1 VIRVFSIVVLIL
13 LTLASGGLAETP
25 GIRLL
30 TVDGAINPVTADYL
44 SRNLRV
50 AATQQDRL
58 VLIEIDTPGGL
69 DAAMRDIVK
78 VELSSPIPVAVFVT
92 PPGARAASAGAVIG
106 LAADILAMSPSTNI
120 GAAHPVS
127 IGETPDK
134 VMQEKILNDAEAYV
148 EGIAR
153 QRGRN
158 EELARDMVRKS
169 LSLPAEKALEGKVID
184 LIAADRS
191 ALLKQIEGR
200 RIVRD
205 GRDTVLR
212 LARVPVKRIDMG
224 TGERILNVVS
234 NPNVAY
240 VLMMLGT
247 LGIFFELANPG
258 VILPGVIGGIS
269 LILAFFAFRTLPVN
283 YAGVLLIL
291 LALILFI
298 AEIKIVSHGMLT
310 VGGVIAMVLGSLL
323 LFQSSEPYL
332 RVSWGVILV
341 TVAATTAFFLFVVLK
356 GVEAHRKRPTTGR
369 EGMVGEEGLAAS
381 PVEQEGKI
389 FIHGEYWDAW
399 SDDAIAEGE
408 KVTVVAVEGMRVK
421 VRKAALR

>member
-1 VIRVFSIVVLIL
+1 VIRVFSVIVMFLA
-13 LTLASGGLAETP
+13 LASA
-25 GIRLL
+25 GIAGASEIRAL
-30 TVDGAINPVTADYL
+30 TVAGPINPVTVEYL
-44 SRNLRV
+44 RRNLHE
-50 AATQQDRL
+50 AARRQDRL
-58 VLIEIDTPGGL
+58 VLIEVDTPGGL

-78 VELSSPIPVAVFVT
+78 EELSSPVPVAVFVT

-106 LAADILAMSPSTNI
+106 LAADILAMSPGTNI

-153 QRGRN
+153 KRGRD
-158 EELARDMVRKS
+158 EELAREMVRKS
-169 LSLPAEKALEGKVID
+169 LSLSAEKALAGKVID
-184 LIAADRS
+184 LIAIDRA

-200 RIVRD
+200 HIVREGD
-205 GRDTVLR
+205 GTVLR
-212 LARVPVKRIDMG
+212 LAGTPVKQYDMR

-240 VLMMLGT
+240 VLMMLGM

-269 LILAFFAFRTLPVN
+269 LILAFFAFQTLPVN

-323 LFQSSEPYL
+323 LFQSPEPYM
-332 RVSWGVILV
+332 RVSWGVILA
-341 TVAATTAFFLFVVLK
+341 TVAVTAAFFIFAVLK
-356 GVEAHRKRPTTGR
+356 GVEAHRRKPSTGD
-369 EGMVGEEGLAAS
+369 EGLVGEEGRAAS
-381 PVEQEGKI
+381 LIDREGKV

-399 SDDAIAEGE
+399 SEEAIADGE
-408 KVTVVAVEGMRVK
+408 KVIVVEVAGMLVK
-421 VRKAALR
+421 VRRAARQ

>member
-1 VIRVFSIVVLIL
+1 VIRVFSIVVIFL
-13 LTLASGGLAETP
+13 LTLSSGGFAETP

-30 TVDGAINPVTADYL
+30 TVDGPINPVTGDYL

-50 AATQQDRL
+50 AARQQDRL

-69 DAAMRDIVK
+69 DVAMRDIIK
-78 VELSSPIPVAVFVT
+78 AELSSPVPVAVFVT
-92 PPGARAASAGAVIG
+92 PPGARAASAGAIIG
-106 LAADILAMSPSTNI
+106 LAADILAMSPGTNI

-169 LSLPAEKALEGKVID
+169 LSLSAEKALEGKVID

-205 GRDTVLR
+205 GRETVLR
-212 LARVPVKRIDMG
+212 LAGVPVKQIDMG

-240 VLMMLGT
+240 VLMMLGM

-269 LILAFFAFRTLPVN
+269 LILAFFAFQTLPVN

-332 RVSWGVILV
+332 RISWGVILV

-356 GVEAHRKRPTTGR
+356 GVEALRKRPTTGG
-369 EGMVGEEGLAAS
+369 EGMVGEEGRAAS

-399 SDDAIAEGE
+399 SDDTIAEGE

-421 VRKAALR
+421 VRKAAPR